1 MSDLVVAIDGPG
13 GAGKSTVSRL
23 VADRLGIGHLDTG
36 AFYRAATQ
44 AVLEAD
50 ADPSDSD
57 AVISAVANRVIDHVD
72 GRTTLDGRDVSRQIR
87 SDEVTAIVSAVS
99 AHPQLRE
106 RMVDDQRRWVEQHGR
121 RAVVEGRDIGT
132 VVFPDAELKVF
143 LDADPDVRAARRSGE
158 TGGATAVVGE
168 ALRRRDSLDS
178 SRTISPLRPA
188 DDAMVIDTTD
198 LSIGDVVEEILRH
211 LDP

>member
-44 AVLEAD
+44 AVLEAG
-50 ADPSDSD
+50 ADPSDSG
-57 AVISAVANRVIDHVD
+57 AVVSAVANRVIDHAD
-72 GRTTLDGRDVSRQIR
+72 GHTMLDGRDVSREIR

-99 AHPQLRE
+99 AHPRLRK
-106 RMVDDQRRWVEQHGR
+106 RMVRDQRHWVERHGR

-143 LDADPDVRAARRSGE
+143 LDADADVRAARRSGE
-158 TGGATAVVGE
+158 TGGVTAVVGE

-178 SRTISPLRPA
+178 SRPTSPLRPA

-198 LSIGDVVEEILRH
+198 LTIGEVVEEILQH